1 MGVSSPFIERLN
13 DSVLVAD
20 GGMGTLLHEKG
31 ISFGTSFDLLCLDNE
46 ELVKS
51 IHCDYISA
59 GIDVLETNSFG
70 ANAIR
75 LKNYNAEDKTE
86 LVNRQAARIAR
97 AARDEMGREL
107 FVAGAIGPT
116 GRRAIQI
123 DHPMYDEMFDA
134 FRRQVE
140 GLLEGGVDLFILETF
155 SDVKELKI
163 AIEVIRSISKLPIVA
178 QATFSF
184 DGLTNLGHSPAEAVA
199 MLEECQVEMIGAN
212 CSVGPQPLIDVI
224 HEMSQCTDRPLAA
237 MPNAGLPRYIEGRY
251 LYYTSPEYFAASA
264 VEFIKHGVRLIGG
277 CCGTTPEHIKKLVEV
292 VRAGGVFKEKTT
304 FQPLYAVSV
313 PEEKPSHAPIGETS
327 FRNKLGKELVISV
340 EVDPPRG
347 SNPQKILKGARY
359 LAELGVDAINVAD
372 SPMGRARMGALAAAV
387 MIFQATGKET
397 ILHLTCRDQN
407 MMGLQSSL
415 LGGNAL
421 GIRNILAVTGDP
433 PSGDYPNVT
442 AVYDVDAI
450 GLLQIIKSLNSGR
463 GITGAK
469 IGYPTDILA
478 GAAINLTSDDDSTEI
493 ERLIKKIDSGAQY
506 FMTQPI
512 FDVDT
517 LKRFQD
523 KTASM
528 ELTLVMG
535 VLPLHSLRHALF
547 LNNEVPGIDIPD
559 SIIARI
565 EKAGKKAHEA
575 GIEIATEISEA
586 GREHVAGLYYMPSFG
601 RYETIG
607 AVLKQIGLTTTP

>member
-1 MGVSSPFIERLN
+1 MGLSSPFIERLN
-13 DSVLVAD
+13 ESVLVAD

-31 ISFGTSFDLLCLDNE
+31 ISFGTSFDLLCLENE

-75 LKNYNAEDKTE
+75 LKTFSAEDKTE
-86 LVNRQAARIAR
+86 VINRQAARIAR
-97 AARDEMGREL
+97 AARDEMGRDL

-155 SDVKELKI
+155 SDIKELKI
-163 AIEVIRSISKLPIVA
+163 AIDVIRSLSKLPLVA
-178 QATFSF
+178 QATFSY

-199 MLEECQVEMIGAN
+199 MLDKCQIDMIGAN

-224 HEMSQCTDRPLAA
+224 HEMSQCTDRPLSA
-237 MPNAGLPRYIEGRY
+237 MPNAGLPRYIDGRY
-251 LYYTSPEYFAASA
+251 LYYTSPEYFAATA
-264 VEFIKHGVRLIGG
+264 AEFIKRGVRLIGG
-277 CCGTTPEHIKKLVEV
+277 CCGTTPDHIRKLVEV

-304 FQPLYAVSV
+304 FQPLYAVSTSD
-313 PEEKPSHAPIGETS
+313 EKPSQAPESENS
-327 FRNKLGKELVISV
+327 FRKKLGRELVISV
-340 EVDPPRG
+340 EIDPPLG
-347 SNPQKILKGARY
+347 SNPNKVLKGARY
-359 LAELGVDAINVAD
+359 LAGLGIDAINVAD
-372 SPMGRARMGALAAAV
+372 SPMGRARMSALAAAV

-421 GIRNILAVTGDP
+421 GIKNILAITGDP

-450 GLLQIIKSLNSGR
+450 GLLQIIKSLNGGR

-469 IGYPTDILA
+469 IGYPTDILS
-478 GAAINLTSDDDSTEI
+478 GAAVNPTSDDDKTEI
-493 ERLIKKIDSGAQY
+493 ERLKKKIDSGAAY

-512 FDVDT
+512 FDIDG

-523 KTASM
+523 KTASLDVTM
-528 ELTLVMG
+528 VMG

-547 LNNEVPGIDIPD
+547 LNNEVPGIDIPVKV
-559 SIIARI
+559 IERI
-565 EKAGKKAHEA
+565 EKAGEKAHEA
-575 GIEIATEISEA
+575 GIDIAAEISEA
-586 GREHVAGLYYMPSFG
+586 GRQYVAGLYYMPSFG